1 MPRRAEP
8 NLSLAACASE
18 ATRTADSLLMTRSN
32 ELHIVVVGAGAFGG
46 WTALQLTRRGARVTL
61 VDAFGPGNS
70 RASSGG
76 ETRIIRR
83 LYRQRLYAELT
94 AQSLAEWRACNER
107 WRWPVYEP
115 TGALFMAQPAGEA
128 WLRATRETAT
138 LVGYPLEVLD
148 RTDIEHRWPQIA
160 VPDIAWALFE
170 PDAGVLHARR
180 ACRAVVEEF
189 VALGGVYEEIDAR
202 PSASG
207 AVELSDGRVLEAD
220 AHVFACGPWLGALF
234 PDVLAQHLTVSRQE
248 VFFFGTP
255 SADRGR
261 HSHDLPV
268 WADVG
273 ERFVYGI
280 PGNDARGFK
289 MADDTR
295 GLPHDP
301 TSADRRVSDAGVAF
315 ATSYIARRFP
325 ALAGAPLVESRVC
338 QYTNTASEDY
348 LVDRHPQHTR
358 TFLVG
363 GGSGHGFKCGPAV
376 GEIVARWVLDGLEPP
391 RELRLAH

>member
-1 MPRRAEP
+1 MPH
-8 NLSLAACASE
+8 
-18 ATRTADSLLMTRSN
+18 RSSAHSTP
-32 ELHIVVVGAGAFGG
+32 HIVVVGAGAFGG
-46 WTALQLTRRGARVTL
+46 WTALQLRRLGARVTL
-61 VDAFGPGNS
+61 FDAFGPGNS

-83 LYRQRLYAELT
+83 LYRQKLYAELT
-94 AQSLAEWRACNER
+94 AQALTEWHACNER
-107 WRWPVYEP
+107 WRWPVYER
-115 TGALFMAQPAGEA
+115 TGALFMAQRAGEA
-128 WLRATRETAT
+128 WLEAVQTTARE
-138 LVGYPLEVLD
+138 VGYPLEPLTTGDVA
-148 RTDIEHRWPQIA
+148 RRWPQIA
-160 VPDIAWALFE
+160 VHDIERALFE

-180 ACRAVVEEF
+180 ACKAVVEEF
-189 VALGGVYEEIDAR
+189 VALGGVYEEVDAR

-207 AVELSDGRVLEAD
+207 AVLLSDGRVLDAD

-255 SADRGR
+255 QDDRGR
-261 HSHDLPV
+261 HSQGLPV

-289 MADDTR
+289 LADDTR

-301 TSADRRVSDAGVAF
+301 TSADRRVSESGVAF
-315 ATSYIARRFP
+315 ATAYIARRFP

-338 QYTNTASEDY
+338 QYTNTRSEDY
-348 LVDRHPQHTR
+348 LVDRHPRLAR

-376 GEIVARWVLDGLEPP
+376 GEIVARFVLEGREPP
-391 RELRLAH
+391 HEFRLEHASA